1 MYEQPSIHWEL
12 AKQRHAMFADE
23 AKRAQLAAQVKRTPW
38 TSTVLAALRD
48 ILPRPT
54 KDVAHNPQFQPSV

>member
-12 AKQRHAMFADE
+12 AKQRQSMFAEE
-23 AKRAQLAAQVKRTPW
+23 AKRAQLAAQVKRTSW

-54 KDVAHNPQFQPSV
+54 EGARHNPQFQPSV